1 MCFLLRRSVCKCS
14 WLSVVS
20 FHLNPSCPVQSLWGF
35 FKPLSHP
42 PHGRV
47 GNHHQSTDMVGCLWQ
62 TVLLGLFP
70 DLPAYAPLL
79 PGPDLSCHLS
89 CCAAFHVAVKGL
101 LGWQRAA
108 AVALLLPVLGNCTGK
123 YLFWR
128 AFACFLHLAVVAVFR
143 SSKQVRV
150 K

>member
-1 MCFLLRRSVCKCS
+1 M
-14 WLSVVS
+14 VS
-20 FHLNPSCPVQSLWGF
+20 
-35 FKPLSHP
+35 
-42 PHGRV
+42 
-47 GNHHQSTDMVGCLWQ
+47 CLWQ

-108 AVALLLPVLGNCTGK
+108 AVALLLPVLGNCIGK